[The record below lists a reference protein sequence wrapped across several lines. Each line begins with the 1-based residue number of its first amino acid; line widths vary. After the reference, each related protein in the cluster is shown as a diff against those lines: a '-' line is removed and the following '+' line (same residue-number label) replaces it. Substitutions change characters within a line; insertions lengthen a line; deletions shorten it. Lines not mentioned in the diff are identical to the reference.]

1 MSSMAIAV
9 IAFACAFGGAA
20 LGIFLRAALPE
31 SHWSD
36 DSKEVIKLGTGFIG
50 TMVALVLGLLVASA
64 TSAFNSEERGFQQLA
79 TNCIMLDR
87 ALAHY
92 GPEAKG
98 ARERLRHSVG
108 TILNRLWPASGPR
121 SSGFSAPEITVA
133 NRALYDSI
141 RDLSPRNDA
150 QRLIQSQ
157 VVQIGVELGKT
168 RWVLSQGEG
177 STIPIPFLVILMF
190 WLAALFTAFG
200 LLSPRNATVI
210 IVIFVCALSVAA
222 AIFLILDL
230 DQPFEGL
237 IRISSEPLR
246 DALSQLGQ

>member
-92 GPEAKG
+92 GPEAKS
-98 ARERLRHSVG
+98 ARERLRHSVD
-108 TILNRLWPASGPR
+108 TILNRLWPANDPR

-141 RDLSPRNDA
+141 RDFSPRNDA
-150 QRLIQSQ
+150 QRLID
-157 VVQIGVELGKT
+157 VAEREPHRRMTVGGRRVRGRGPCRGKAVLPVPQIRTGG
-168 RWVLSQGEG
+168 
-177 STIPIPFLVILMF
+177 
-190 WLAALFTAFG
+190 AA
-200 LLSPRNATVI
+200 P
-210 IVIFVCALSVAA
+210 
-222 AIFLILDL
+222 
-230 DQPFEGL
+230 
-237 IRISSEPLR
+237 
-246 DALSQLGQ
+246 